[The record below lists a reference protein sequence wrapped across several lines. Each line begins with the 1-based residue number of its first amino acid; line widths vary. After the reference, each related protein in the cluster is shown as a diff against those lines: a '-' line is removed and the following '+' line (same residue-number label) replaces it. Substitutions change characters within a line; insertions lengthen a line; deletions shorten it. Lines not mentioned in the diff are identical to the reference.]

1 MTTSNIEVETQRKNS
16 ILGGISIAIAV
27 VLALFAINFIADI
40 IPLDKLEGIP
50 LIMSVIIAPVGISF
64 GYAGRKVG
72 KSKLAFWG
80 IISNSI
86 MFAVPILYL
95 WIGTAIEALL
105 SK

>member
-1 MTTSNIEVETQRKNS
+1 MTTGNIEVETQRKNS

-27 VLALFAINFIADI
+27 VLALFAINFIAGI
-40 IPLDKLEGIP
+40 VPLDKLEGIP
-50 LIMSVIIAPVGISF
+50 LIMSIPLAPVGIAI
-64 GYAGRKVG
+64 GYAGYKVG
-72 KSKLAFWG
+72 KNNLSLWG

-95 WIGTAIEALL
+95 WIGTTIEAIL